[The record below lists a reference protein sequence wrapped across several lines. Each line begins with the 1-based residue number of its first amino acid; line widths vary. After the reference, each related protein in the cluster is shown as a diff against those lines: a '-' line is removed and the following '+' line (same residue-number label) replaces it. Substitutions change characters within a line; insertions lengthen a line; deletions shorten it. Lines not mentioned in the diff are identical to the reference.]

1 MLVTMLAA
9 ALAVSAPIQA
19 GKLAGTLT
27 SPSGP
32 AKAAAVILPGSG
44 PTDRD
49 GNNPLGVKAASYRLL
64 AEGLAER
71 GVATVRI
78 DKRGLFGSAQAGDPN
93 AVTIGDYVKDT
104 AAWVEATRKATGANC
119 AWLIGHSEGGLI
131 ALAAAKTPHVCG
143 LVLLST
149 AGRPLADVIRQQLRA
164 NPANA
169 PILDQAEAALAALEA
184 GRAADTSTMHPA
196 LAQGLFNPKVQ
207 PFLIDVFRYDPTRL
221 IAGYGGPVLIVQG
234 TTDLQVSVEDAK
246 ALASAQPR
254 ATLRLIDGMSHVLK
268 NAPLDRAANVA
279 VMQDE
284 AAPLSPGLVD
294 SIAGFMAKPR

>member
-27 SPSGP
+27 SPRGP

-184 GRAADTSTMHPA
+184 GRAADTSAMHPA

-207 PFLIDVFRYDPTRL
+207 PYLIDVFRYDPTRL

-254 ATLRLIDGMSHVLK
+254 ATLRLIEGMSHVLK

-294 SIAGFMAKPR
+294 SIAGFMARPR